1 MKGYRTMILNGAM
14 VALPIL
20 DYVGSNGAVVGALLG
35 PAGATA
41 LSLLGLANMILRWIT
56 TTPVFRAE

>member
-14 VALPIL
+14 VALPII
-20 DYVGSNGAVVGALLG
+20 DYLSSNGAVVGSLLG

-41 LSLLGLANMILRWIT
+41 LSLLGLANLLLRWVT
-56 TTPVFRAE
+56 TTPVFRGE

>member
-14 VALPIL
+14 VALPVI
-20 DYVGSNGAVVGALLG
+20 DYLSSNGAVVGALLG

-41 LSLLGLANMILRWIT
+41 LSLLGLANLLLRWVT
-56 TTPVFRAE
+56 TTPVFQGE